1 VSRAA
6 ADRDAATQAAL
17 KGQTARAEEA
27 ESVIRA
33 AAAKAKEI
41 RAEMLKQLNQVF
53 PTVDTYRGLM
63 VMLGGI
69 NFETG
74 KSDLTPGAR
83 EKLAQLAGMLAAHP
97 GLKLEIE
104 GHTDNVGSQDSNL
117 SLSEERAAA
126 LQSFFKDHGF
136 APDRMWAMGFG
147 QQEPIASNNTPEGR
161 AKNRRAEIIVWGE
174 ALGTKLI
181 EAAN

>member
-1 VSRAA
+1 
-6 ADRDAATQAAL
+6 
-17 KGQTARAEEA
+17 
-27 ESVIRA
+27 
-33 AAAKAKEI
+33 
-41 RAEMLKQLNQVF
+41 
-53 PTVDTYRGLM
+53 
-63 VMLGGI
+63 
-69 NFETG
+69 
-74 KSDLTPGAR
+74 
-83 EKLAQLAGMLAAHP
+83 MLAAHP

-117 SLSEERAAA
+117 SLSESRAAA

-136 APDRMWAMGFG
+136 APERMWAMGFG
-147 QQEPIASNNTPEGR
+147 QLEPIASNNTPEGR